1 MIKNHLNYSDIS
13 LKDIS
18 YLLTLAEYKHFG
30 KAAEALYLSQPAL
43 SKQIKQIETILGHR
57 IFERNK
63 RRISI
68 TDIGLIIIEQAKEVA
83 NSAQKLIESASVD
96 QEPLSGDL
104 RLGIIASSGPYLI
117 PRILKDLIK
126 QYPKLH
132 LIVREGY
139 TKDLMEK
146 LKQSQLDLVIAAKTF
161 TDESLEFV
169 DLFFEPFTLITAKN
183 TKLAERKFVT
193 EADIDPS
200 QMILLEEG
208 NCLSDQV
215 WALCPSK
222 NLDKKLR
229 YQASSIET
237 LHYMVASGSAYSLVP
252 ELVKSKEREIK
263 SMIKYI
269 DFKKKTIGRKMVMVF
284 RKNYFK
290 KDDLILFA
298 DLIKSKLPVT
308 I

>member
-139 TKDLMEK
+139 TKDLIEK

-298 DLIKSKLPVT
+298 DLIKSKLLVT
-308 I
+308 M

>member
-139 TKDLMEK
+139 TKDLIEK

-269 DFKKKTIGRKMVMVF
+269 DFKKKSIGRKMVMVF

>member
-1 MIKNHLNYSDIS
+1 MNYSDIS

-139 TKDLMEK
+139 TKDLIEK

-269 DFKKKTIGRKMVMVF
+269 DFKKKSIGRKMVMVF